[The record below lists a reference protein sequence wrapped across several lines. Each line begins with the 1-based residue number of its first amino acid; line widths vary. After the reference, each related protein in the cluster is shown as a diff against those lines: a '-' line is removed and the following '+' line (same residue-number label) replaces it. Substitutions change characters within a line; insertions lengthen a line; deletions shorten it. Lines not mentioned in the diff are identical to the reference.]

1 MSDMIGKLVGNFVE
15 IYNVQ
20 ERFLGSGTVVEVD
33 DKWIKMDCVT
43 ENGYSV
49 TRIIKID
56 VIGRIS
62 YCDDEI

>member
-1 MSDMIGKLVGNFVE
+1 MSDIIKNLVGKFVE

-20 ERFLGSGTVVEVD
+20 ERFIGSGTVVEID
-33 DKWIKMDCVT
+33 DKWIKMDCT
-43 ENGYSV
+43 TAEGYSV

-62 YCDDEI
+62 TE

>member
-1 MSDMIGKLVGNFVE
+1 MIEKLVGNFVE

-20 ERFLGSGTVVEVD
+20 DKFIGSGTVIEVD

-43 ENGYSV
+43 NDGYSV
-49 TRIIKID
+49 TRIIRID

-62 YCDDEI
+62 YCDE

>member
-1 MSDMIGKLVGNFVE
+1 MSDIIKNLVGNFAE

-33 DKWIKMDCVT
+33 DKWIKMDCIT
-43 ENGYSV
+43 EDGYSV

-62 YCDDEI
+62 TN

>member
-1 MSDMIGKLVGNFVE
+1 MWDIIKSLVGNFVE
-15 IYNVQ
+15 IYNIQ
-20 ERFLGSGTVVEVD
+20 ERFLGSGNVVEVD

-43 ENGYSV
+43 DDGYSV

-62 YCDDEI
+62 CCYD

>member
-1 MSDMIGKLVGNFVE
+1 MSDMIRKLVGIFVE

-43 ENGYSV
+43 ETGYSV

-62 YCDDEI
+62 YCDD